1 MTELSKR
8 IAGDGG
14 DPVLQGSG
22 GRSATKADLAAAG
35 LPDGIAPTDRIAL
48 AVADP
53 FEAVRMLA
61 ALDGRVEAILLLS
74 RSLSPEL
81 VVELARKAR
90 CTICLSDQFSALGG
104 DLRIVC
110 PDDPAGSQTGPAG
123 VSTRWLMTTSGTT
136 GVPKIIPHTLRSLSQ
151 SVYRFP
157 PATRPAWGLLYDP
170 TRFAGL
176 QVALQALIGGGRLIV
191 TDPDAGIGEQI
202 ATLADHGCSHLSATP
217 TLWRRVLM
225 TPGHARLAL
234 RQVTLGGEI
243 ADQSTLDA
251 LAKAFPDARVTHI
264 YASTEAGVGFSV
276 TDGRTGFPEA
286 YLQSAPGRVRMEVRD
301 DILWLRPAE
310 TALAAGADGIEIDAA
325 GFIRSGDR
333 VAVADG
339 RVTFLGRDNGAI
351 NVGGAKV
358 HPETVEAVIKAV
370 PGVALV
376 RVSGKSSPVMG
387 ALVMAEI
394 QLAEGADMEE
404 TRAAIK
410 AACRDGLNRE
420 AMPASLRFVEDF
432 EINAS
437 GKLVRAGT

>member
-1 MTELSKR
+1 MTNLSKR
-8 IAGDGG
+8 IGGDGG

-22 GRSATKADLAAAG
+22 GRNATKADLAAAG
-35 LPDGIAPTDRIAL
+35 LPGGLAADDRVAL

-53 FEAVRMLA
+53 FEAVRLLV
-61 ALDGRVEAILLLS
+61 ALDGRVEAVLLLS

-81 VVELARKAR
+81 VAELADKAR
-90 CTICLSDQFSALGG
+90 CTVCLTDRFSTLEGG
-104 DLRIVC
+104 LRVVR
-110 PDDPAGSQTGPAG
+110 PDAAGDGAGPTDVA
-123 VSTRWLMTTSGTT
+123 TRWLMTTSGTT
-136 GVPKIIPHTLRSLSQ
+136 GVPKIVPHSLRSLSQ

-191 TDPDAGIGEQI
+191 TDPDAGIGDQI
-202 ATLADHGCSHLSATP
+202 ATLAGHGCTHLSATP

-225 TPGHARLAL
+225 TPGHDRLEL

-243 ADQSTLDA
+243 ADQSILDA
-251 LAKAFPDARVTHI
+251 LAKAFPDARITHI

-276 TDGRTGFPEA
+276 TDGKTGFPEA
-286 YLQSAPGRVRMEVRD
+286 YLENAPGRVRMKVED

-310 TALAAGADGIEIDAA
+310 TAVTSGTDGIEIDAD

-333 VAVADG
+333 VTVAEG

-376 RVSGKSSPVMG
+376 RVSGKASPVMG

-394 QLAEGADMEE
+394 QLAEGADMAR
-404 TRAAIK
+404 TRDAIK
-410 AACRDGLNRE
+410 AACRAGLNRE
-420 AMPASLRFVEDF
+420 AMPASLRFVDDF

-437 GKLVRAGT
+437 GKLVRART